1 MNMEVL
7 PLRHVTP
14 REPQT
19 DCATRP
25 VAEQILRAF
34 RMMFAYTEVGPEHEA
49 LDTQLVTQASA
60 LAGASGRAAIA
71 QISDAVVN
79 ACRGAV
85 AAVARR
91 QQLRRQDIESLV
103 AVVRATVDSLA
114 TGHAE
119 SSLALGESTARLE
132 SLQTVPDFDDLRRR
146 LASEVSALRQ
156 IARDRDRDHDRTVT
170 LLRDQLTTAE
180 QQLCLAR
187 AEALVDPLTEVVNRR
202 GFDSALAD
210 RIKTMDPAM
219 PLILALFDVDY
230 FKGMNDRYGHMTGDA
245 VLRHVALTIRGSVR
259 QDDVVARIGGD
270 EFALIASG
278 LTLKQAEPRMRAI
291 LHKIGAESVGAEDV
305 LVSVSC
311 GVAEYS
317 AGDTVQTLISRSDG
331 ALNDAKAY
339 GKNRVVARDAPYI
352 RNLLRHRR

>member
-1 MNMEVL
+1 MEVL
-7 PLRHVTP
+7 PLRQVP
-14 REPQT
+14 NREAQT

-25 VAEQILRAF
+25 VAEQILRSF
-34 RMMFAYTEVGPEHEA
+34 RMMFAYAEVGSEHEA
-49 LDTQLVTQASA
+49 LDGQLAAQSSA
-60 LAGASGRAAIA
+60 LAAANSRAGIA
-71 QISDAVVN
+71 QISEAVVN

-119 SSLALGESTARLE
+119 ASAALGESTSRLE
-132 SLQTVPDFDDLRRR
+132 SLQAVPDFDELRRR

-156 IARDRDRDHDRTVT
+156 ISRDRDHEHERTVT

-202 GFDSALAD
+202 GFDAALAD
-210 RIKTMDPAM
+210 RIKTMDPATT
-219 PLILALFDVDY
+219 LVLGLFDVDY

-245 VLRHVALTIRGSVR
+245 VLRHVAMTIRGSVR

-278 LTLKQAEPRMRAI
+278 LTLAQAEPRLRAI

-317 AGDTVQTLISRSDG
+317 AGDTAQTLISRSDG

-339 GKNRVVARDAPYI
+339 GKNRVVAREAPYI

>member
-1 MNMEVL
+1 MTMEVL
-7 PLRHVTP
+7 PLRQVS
-14 REPQT
+14 RDSQT

-25 VAEQILRAF
+25 IAEQILRSF
-34 RMMFAYTEVGPEHEA
+34 RMMFAYAEVGPEHEA
-49 LDTQLVTQASA
+49 LDGHLAVQSSA
-60 LAGASGRAAIA
+60 LAGATSRTGIA
-71 QISDAVVN
+71 EISESVIN

-114 TGHAE
+114 SGHAE
-119 SSLALGESTARLE
+119 ASAALGESTSRLE
-132 SLQTVPDFDDLRRR
+132 SLQAVPDFDELRNR

-156 IARDRDRDHDRTVT
+156 IARDRDRGHERTVT

-202 GFDSALAD
+202 GFDSALAE
-210 RIKTMDPAM
+210 RIKTMDPATTLVM
-219 PLILALFDVDY
+219 ALFDVDY

-245 VLRHVALTIRGSVR
+245 VLRHVAMTIRGSVR

-270 EFALIASG
+270 EFALLASG
-278 LTLKQAEPRMRAI
+278 LTLSQAESRLKAI
-291 LHKIGAESVGAEDV
+291 LQKIGAEAVGAEDV
-305 LVSVSC
+305 LVSASC

-317 AGDTVQTLISRSDG
+317 AGDTAQALISRADG

-339 GKNRVVARDAPYI
+339 GKNRVVAREAPYI
-352 RNLLRHRR
+352 RNLLRLRR